1 MSGARCT
8 HAALESIRDTLLQ
21 RTRQTHVQPD
31 GTRET
36 VEAPERGAA
45 RVPREAIA
53 TLLAHEAVAPMVTA
67 DHVWLRYT
75 AQRVSRGGPL
85 ILLSLEYI
93 RCLLDLVL
101 QLLECDT
108 CDECGTCHSNTTD
121 STVPSAPIDASASN
135 ATDVAIVPS
144 GTIA

>member
-1 MSGARCT
+1 MSDTRCT

-36 VEAPERGAA
+36 VDAPERGAA

-67 DHVWLRYT
+67 EHVWLRYT
-75 AQRVSRGGPL
+75 AQRVS
-85 ILLSLEYI
+85 
-93 RCLLDLVL
+93 
-101 QLLECDT
+101 
-108 CDECGTCHSNTTD
+108 
-121 STVPSAPIDASASN
+121 
-135 ATDVAIVPS
+135 
-144 GTIA
+144 

>member
-1 MSGARCT
+1 MSDTRCT
-8 HAALESIRDTLLQ
+8 HAALEAIRDTLLQ

-36 VEAPERGAA
+36 VDAPERGAA

-108 CDECGTCHSNTTD
+108 CAECGMSHSD
-121 STVPSAPIDASASN
+121 STVPSAPIDTSASN

-144 GTIA
+144 GAIA

>member
-1 MSGARCT
+1 MSDTQCT

-101 QLLECDT
+101 QLLECD
-108 CDECGTCHSNTTD
+108 ECGMSHNDATD

-144 GTIA
+144 GAIA

>member
-1 MSGARCT
+1 MSGTQCT

-36 VEAPERGAA
+36 VDAPERGAA

-75 AQRVSRGGPL
+75 AQRVLRGGPL

-93 RCLLDLVL
+93 RCLLDIVL

-108 CDECGTCHSNTTD
+108 CDECGMRHGDSTD
-121 STVPSAPIDASASN
+121 STVPSGAGASN
-135 ATDVAIVPS
+135 ATDVAIVPR
-144 GTIA
+144 GAIA